1 MNSTRAIRGIQL
13 KVMVKCGFQSY
24 CLVKANLTD
33 FMFSQC
39 FFIFPYH
46 FSTNDNPECL
56 IWIKIIVI

>member
-1 MNSTRAIRGIQL
+1 MNSTRVNRGIQL

-46 FSTNDNPECL
+46 FSKNDNPECL
-56 IWIKIIVI
+56 I